1 MHEIQTKIFA
11 YINYENFGIFNSV
24 KLFSPFRHTM
34 SLHKYFKPTNTS
46 RNAECVPVAAAI
58 ANLTSCEQ
66 QEVENAI
73 RNLDEKPS
81 GSTTGCKR
89 KYVKYDERLRCEVA
103 KFALNG
109 NNKAAARKYG
119 IPVTTVRSFVKSYK
133 ETVLEN
139 DANVSVLPQKKRGR
153 KTLLPEEI
161 DEKVIEMA
169 QSMRLA
175 GAVVN
180 YNILIAIAKALV
192 IANDRTMLAEFGGSI
207 QLGWKWCTSVFKR
220 MKWVNRKCTTSKPLI
235 APGLIK
241 EVGFTFYKEISEAV
255 QADNIPPELI
265 INIDQT
271 PLPFVLISKYTM
283 NKKGES
289 NVPILGTSDYRQI
302 TGTFVI
308 TLSGKFL
315 PMQLIYQ
322 GTTDRCHPK
331 YNFPEDFHV
340 THTSNH
346 WANEGTSID
355 LLNKIILPYVKQTR
369 KDLGLHEDFPWV
381 LICDVFKAQWTDAV
395 KAIVAQSR
403 GKMIPVPNNW
413 TPYFQPLD
421 VSVNKPCKDFLRN
434 EAQTWYSQQIVEQ
447 TKSGKLPHQVKV
459 ATQLSIVKPLH
470 AKWVTK
476 FYDYIRS
483 KPDIVRNGWSKALIT
498 DCINKKFEVDPFKGL

>member
-1 MHEIQTKIFA
+1 
-11 YINYENFGIFNSV
+11 
-24 KLFSPFRHTM
+24 M
-34 SLHKYFKPTNTS
+34 SLHKYFKPANNN
-46 RNAECVPVAAAI
+46 RDVECVPVAAAM

-66 QEVENAI
+66 NEVENAL
-73 RNLDEKPS
+73 RNLGKTSSS
-81 GSTTGCKR
+81 GNNAHGKR
-89 KYVKYDERLRCEVA
+89 RYAKYDEHLRCEVA
-103 KFALNG
+103 KFAING
-109 NNKAAARKYG
+109 SNKAAARKFG
-119 IPVTTVRSFVKSYK
+119 IPVTTVRGFVQSYK
-133 ETVLEN
+133 ETEQGN
-139 DANVSVLPQKKRGR
+139 GATINALPVKKRGR
-153 KTLLPEEI
+153 KTLLPKEI
-161 DEKVIEMA
+161 DEKVIDMA
-169 QSMRLA
+169 ISMRLA

-192 IANDRTMLAEFGGSI
+192 TANDRTLLVEFGGTI

-220 MKWVNRKCTTSKPLI
+220 MNWVNRKCTTSKPLI

-241 EVGFTFYKEISEAV
+241 EVGFTFFKEISEAV
-255 QADNIPPELI
+255 QAHKIPPELI

-302 TGTFVI
+302 TGTFAI

-331 YNFPEDFHV
+331 YKFPDDFHI

-355 LLNKIILPYVKQTR
+355 LLNKVILPYVKQTR
-369 KDLGLHEDFPWV
+369 EDLGLQEDFPW
-381 LICDVFKAQWTDAV
+381 LYICDVFKAQWTDAV
-395 KAIVAQSR
+395 KAIVAKSS
-403 GKMIPVPNNW
+403 GKMTPVPNNW

-434 EAQTWYSQQIVEQ
+434 EAQTWYSEQIIEQ
-447 TKSGKLPHQVKV
+447 TKAGKLPHQIKV
-459 ATQLSIVKPLH
+459 ETPLSIVKPLH
-470 AKWVTK
+470 AKWITK

-483 KPDIVRNGWSKALIT
+483 KPEIVRNGWSKAQIT
-498 DCINKKFEVDPFKGL
+498 DCINKKMEVDPFKGL